1 MILGIDAFNLKDG
14 GGVTHLVELLKVAK
28 PSDYGFKHVVVWGN
42 KKLLLQIDDRP
53 WLIKENKYILERN
66 IIYRMFWH
74 LFLVKKEA
82 SKNNCSVLFCP
93 GGVSRSSFK
102 PSVTMSRNM
111 LPFELKELFRFGF
124 SFMTLKLLIIRM
136 SQKKSFVKSQ
146 GVIFLTNY
154 AKKIVT
160 KAVNISEEKIAL
172 IPHGVTSILNGRKQR
187 NNLGVNKNHY
197 NIIYVSHFRPY
208 KHHLKVA
215 TAIVNLRKKGFEVS
229 IDFIGSKGRGFNDF
243 FNFLNMN
250 DPNGNYLKYHGKLDR
265 NKMEKFYLNSDIC
278 LFASSCENMPNILL
292 ESMGAAKPIACS
304 DKMPMNEFLKE
315 GGIYF
320 NASSV
325 NSIFEVLEKMLNSLK
340 SFGVLN
346 HRNKEE
352 LKKYT
357 WNKTSSET
365 FKFLINTLKS
375 YNNV

>member
-1 MILGIDAFNLKDG
+1 MILGIDAFNIKDG

-28 PSDYGFKHVVVWGN
+28 PSNYGFKHVIIWGD
-42 KKLLLQIDDRP
+42 KKLLLRIDDRP
-53 WLIKENKYILERN
+53 WLIKENKDILERN

-74 LFLVKKEA
+74 LFLVKREA

-93 GGVSRSSFK
+93 GGMSRSSFK

-111 LPFELKELFRFGF
+111 LPFELKELFRYGF
-124 SFMTLKLLIIRM
+124 SLMTLKLLIIRM
-136 SQKKSFVKSQ
+136 FQKKSFVKSQ

-154 AKKIVT
+154 AKKIII

-172 IPHGVTSILNGRKQR
+172 IPHGVTSVLNGRKQR

-215 TAIVNLRKKGFEVS
+215 IAIVNLRKKGFEVS

-243 FNFLNMN
+243 LNFLNIN

-292 ESMGAAKPIACS
+292 ESM
-304 DKMPMNEFLKE
+304 
-315 GGIYF
+315 
-320 NASSV
+320 
-325 NSIFEVLEKMLNSLK
+325 
-340 SFGVLN
+340 
-346 HRNKEE
+346 
-352 LKKYT
+352 
-357 WNKTSSET
+357 TSSLPIVCSNKGPMPEILGDAGVYFDPERVT
-365 FKFLINTLKS
+365 TIENAINCH
-375 YNNV
+375 YEN

>member
-1 MILGIDAFNLKDG
+1 MILGIDAFNIKDG

-28 PSDYGFKHVVVWGN
+28 PSNYGFKHVIIWGD
-42 KKLLLQIDDRP
+42 KKLLLRIDDRP
-53 WLIKENKYILERN
+53 WLIKENKDILDRN

-74 LFLVKKEA
+74 LFLVKREA

-93 GGVSRSSFK
+93 GGMSRSSFK

-111 LPFELKELFRFGF
+111 LPFELKELFRYGF
-124 SFMTLKLLIIRM
+124 SLMTLKLLIIRM
-136 SQKKSFVKSQ
+136 FQKKSFVKSQ

-154 AKKIVT
+154 AKKIIT

-172 IPHGVTSILNGRKQR
+172 IPHGVTSVLNGQKQR
-187 NNLGVNKNHY
+187 NNLGFNKNHY

-243 FNFLNMN
+243 LNFLNIN

-292 ESMGAAKPIACS
+292 ESM
-304 DKMPMNEFLKE
+304 
-315 GGIYF
+315 
-320 NASSV
+320 
-325 NSIFEVLEKMLNSLK
+325 
-340 SFGVLN
+340 
-346 HRNKEE
+346 
-352 LKKYT
+352 
-357 WNKTSSET
+357 TSSLPIVCSNKGPMPEILGDAGVYFDPERVTTIENAIINVVSDLKLQKSMIAKGKEKVKEFNWTKCANQT
-365 FKFLINTLKS
+365 FTFLNKIAHDKNK
-375 YNNV
+375 